1 MLGIRPGP
9 AGNPGSRR
17 SLGYRPAMALAQR
30 LRSAVSLPVAAL
42 GFRPFFLLA
51 GVFGSLWVPLWLLV
65 LGGRVQLPVRHGG
78 MAWHGHEMIF
88 GFTVAVIAGFLLT
101 AVRNWTN
108 KPTPTGGGLL
118 ALAALWTLGR
128 LALLAGTLLPEVLAA
143 SIDLA
148 FLPVLAVALGIPLW
162 RSKNWRNIAFVP
174 LLLALSALN
183 ATFHFGDAGMAS
195 RALRLAVDVVLL
207 IIVLVGGRVIPMF
220 TRNTLKGATL
230 RTSPVLDW
238 LAFGSTVLVLISDLV
253 PSAVQA
259 GAWAA
264 FAAAGFNALRIGG
277 WASVQTVRRPLLWVL
292 HLGYAWLPIGF
303 FLKGLAVYV
312 PSIPPNA
319 ALHALTVGAIGLLTL
334 GMMSRVA
341 LGHTGRPLEV
351 GRPVA
356 GAFVLVALAA
366 VGRSILP
373 IFAPDQYMGIL
384 WVSGLCW
391 AVGFLVFSVS
401 YWQILTQPRV
411 DGRAG

>member
-1 MLGIRPGP
+1 
-9 AGNPGSRR
+9 
-17 SLGYRPAMALAQR
+17 MAIAQR
-30 LRSAVSLPVAAL
+30 FRSAVLHPVAAL

-51 GVFGSLWVPLWLLV
+51 GLFGALWVPLWLLE
-65 LGGRVQLPVRHGG
+65 LGGRVHLPIRHGG
-78 MAWHGHEMIF
+78 MAWHGHEMIY

-108 KPTPTGGGLL
+108 QPTPTGAGLFG
-118 ALAALWTLGR
+118 LAALWALGR
-128 LALLAGTLLPEVLAA
+128 LAVLTGSLLPEVLTA
-143 SIDLA
+143 SVDLA

-183 ATFHFGDAGMAS
+183 ATFHFGDAGQAS
-195 RALRLAVDVVLL
+195 RALRLAVDVVIL
-207 IIVLVGGRVIPMF
+207 IIVVVGGRVIPMF
-220 TRNTLKGATL
+220 TRNTLKVATL

-264 FAAAGFNALRIGG
+264 FAAAAFNALRIGG

-312 PSIPPNA
+312 PSIPANS

-351 GRPVA
+351 GRSVVL
-356 GAFVLVALAA
+356 AFGLLALAA
-366 VGRSILP
+366 IGRSALP
-373 IFAPDQYMGIL
+373 IFAPDHYMAIL

-391 AVGFLVFSVS
+391 AAGFLVFSVS
-401 YWQILTQPRV
+401 YWRILTEPRV